1 MMFPFIGRRGRHAAG
16 LVLCA
21 AVLFWLWRTAYER
34 RVFGLRRLFVFFE
47 DGAFLAVPA
56 LLLGLAVLFAAALLC
71 ADSGRRLCR
80 RAAGLADRSWGRWL
94 LAFGVTSLIV
104 LWGMRVTV
112 TSYMTNDDVFF
123 LQAVVRVPDEGPGVL
138 SGTFSHILFGRLLGA
153 LYALAPAAPWYV
165 GYHLGLL
172 FCSFVVLGRCILLR
186 TRGNPGAVLWG
197 CAAHFALCGGV
208 FLAAWAQLSFT
219 VTPAVAGS
227 AAVALVLSRHALPTR
242 RGRVASDIGCTVL
255 MLLCYMQRSQTGM
268 ALLCFWGLAMAYA
281 AVKRMGESGFQIRR
295 FLGLGAAALSLLALI
310 AALHRYTTAN
320 PYYDGSYWNAEYY
333 RALVMDYLSGSLTY
347 EHYAAAGIPRELAT
361 SLHGW
366 FFMDKRVDTALFRAL
381 AEIWQSSAAGAGA
394 AAGLAGLPAQLAL
407 QLREEP
413 NMLYRALAGLC
424 ALLMAVCAFV
434 RRGRRGWPELVCAA
448 AAAGGALSM
457 CLYLSYEGRIPLR
470 AFLVPVLPACVTML
484 LMALCPADT
493 MAAEGEEGGDAAVP
507 APDTGEET
515 APEVALSVRRG
526 RLTRGA
532 AVLSGGAFLVCC
544 ILSAH
549 ATPTAAEPLT
559 RADLFSDQWTVE
571 AYASARPEIV
581 FVTNMY
587 ADNLDPFHSAVYP
600 GNLVLWG
607 AMGDTARPAEERLY
621 ADAFFREDVRFLC
634 RNPAYVSFLLQYLT
648 LDFGPVAAGVQDRL
662 TDQIV
667 VYALSRIL
675 PPDGGDGW
683 YEWNGLRYYFR
694 GGQAL
699 SGAQIVDGVPCEF
712 GLPGADSPMTAV
724 SLPEGTVYT
733 TDAYRLLEGGAES

>member
-1 MMFPFIGRRGRHAAG
+1 MRFPFFPRRGRLAAG

-21 AVLFWLWRTAYER
+21 AALFWLLRTAYER
-34 RVFGLRRLFVFFE
+34 RVFGPMRLFVFLE
-47 DGAFLAVPA
+47 DGVFLAVPV
-56 LLLGLAVLFAAALLC
+56 LLLGLALLFSAALLC
-71 ADSGRRLCR
+71 TAGGRRLCR
-80 RAAGLADRSWGRWL
+80 GAAGLADRPWGRWL
-94 LAFGVTSLIV
+94 LALGVTSLFV

-123 LQAVVRVPDEGPGVL
+123 LQAVVRVPAEGPGAL
-138 SGTFSHILFGRLLGA
+138 SGTFSHLLFGRILGA
-153 LYALAPAAPWYV
+153 LYGLAPEAPWYV

-172 FCSFVVLGRCILLR
+172 FCSCVVLGRCILLR
-186 TRGNPGAVLWG
+186 TRGGPWAVLWG
-197 CAAHFALCGGV
+197 CTAHFALCGGI

-219 VTPAVAGS
+219 VTPAVAGC

-242 RGRVASDIGCTVL
+242 RGRVVSDIACTVL
-255 MLLCYMQRSQTGM
+255 MLLCYLQRSQTGL
-268 ALLCFWGLAMAYA
+268 ALLCFWGLAMVYA
-281 AVKRMGESGFQIRR
+281 AVKRLQGAGFHPRR
-295 FLGLGAAALSLLALI
+295 LLGLGAVAVSLLVLVAV
-310 AALHRYTTAN
+310 LHRYTTAN

-333 RALVMDYLSGSLTY
+333 RSMVMDYLSGSLTY
-347 EHYAAAGIPRELAT
+347 DHYAAAGIPRELAT
-361 SLHGW
+361 LLHGW
-366 FFMDKRVDTALFRAL
+366 FFMDRRVDTALFRSL
-381 AEIWQSSAAGAGA
+381 TELWQSSAAGAGTF
-394 AAGLAGLPAQLAL
+394 AGLAGLLNQLAH

-413 NMLYRALAGLC
+413 NMLYRVLAGLC
-424 ALLMAVCAFV
+424 ALLMAVCTFF
-434 RRGRRGWPELVCAA
+434 RQGRRGWPELVCAA

-457 CLYLSYEGRIPLR
+457 WLYLSYEGRFPLR
-470 AFLVPVLPACVTML
+470 AFLVPALPACVTVL
-484 LMALCPADT
+484 LLALGPGEAQ
-493 MAAEGEEGGDAAVP
+493 AAEQGEGEETGAGEPAAAEKVLP
-507 APDTGEET
+507 
-515 APEVALSVRRG
+515 VRRG
-526 RLTRGA
+526 RLLRGA
-532 AVLSGGAFLVCC
+532 GILFGAAFLVCC
-544 ILSAH
+544 ALAAH

-559 RADLFSDQWTVE
+559 RADLFSDQWAVE
-571 AYASARPEIV
+571 AYAAARPETV

-587 ADNLDPFHSAVYP
+587 ADNLDPFHTASYP

-675 PPDGGDGW
+675 PPEGGDGW
-683 YEWNGLRYYFR
+683 YDWNGLRYYFR

-699 SGAQIVDGVPCEF
+699 SGEQIVDGAACIF
-712 GLPGADSPMTAV
+712 GLPGAASPMTAV